1 VEESKWARVQDTL
14 KGVLTGT
21 VDIARAVEESGSP
34 LLFKKRPAP
43 RVPTVIQFDNSG
55 SDEFSI
61 VEVYTQD
68 RTGVLFAITFALHQ
82 LGIWIH
88 LAKISTNV
96 DQVADVFYVTDGK
109 RRKIEDS
116 EQLETIRQ
124 KLIESLS
131 SNDARVS

>member
-1 VEESKWARVQDTL
+1 M
-14 KGVLTGT
+14 
-21 VDIARAVEESGSP
+21 
-34 LLFKKRPAP
+34 
-43 RVPTVIQFDNSG
+43 IQFDNRG
-55 SDEFSI
+55 SDDFSI

-96 DQVADVFYVTDGK
+96 DQVADVFYITDGK
-109 RRKIEDS
+109 RRKIEDN
-116 EQLETIRQ
+116 EQLELIRQ

-131 SNDARVS
+131 SNHARVA